1 MIKISFQRKCFLH
14 PFIESN
20 YFPCFKHEHLTLFI
34 DIIEDYVFGEK
45 YKIVPPGNAR
55 ITWEQARKNCQT
67 MGHGWD
73 LLKIQSR
80 AEDLIIREMLKC
92 ELRGNI
98 KSTYDNF
105 YYQRFCFVNLPW
117 KWLLVLPNWNDFFLT
132 SLLINIIYFIIT
144 TIDFF
149 AKEFGM
155 VKYLPPNFNQF
166 LKSIK

>member
-45 YKIVPPGNAR
+45 YKIVPPGNTR

-80 AEDLIIREMLKC
+80 AEDLIIKEMLKC

-105 YYQRFCFVNLPW
+105 YYQRFCFVIGFLASSL
-117 KWLLVLPNWNDFFLT
+117 KMITSAAKLKGLFFNKPFDKH
-132 SLLINIIYFIIT
+132 NILYHNY
-144 TIDFF
+144 DWFF
-149 AKEFGM
+149 CEGIWYGQIPA
-155 VKYLPPNFNQF
+155 P
-166 LKSIK
+166 

>member
-1 MIKISFQRKCFLH
+1 MIF
-14 PFIESN
+14 
-20 YFPCFKHEHLTLFI
+20 
-34 DIIEDYVFGEK
+34 IIEDYVFGEK

-67 MGHGWD
+67 IGLGWD

-105 YYQRFCFVNLPW
+105 NDQRFCFVIGFLASSLKMINSADKLNC
-117 KWLLVLPNWNDFFLT
+117 LFFEQV
-132 SLLINIIYFIIT
+132 F
-144 TIDFF
+144 
-149 AKEFGM
+149 
-155 VKYLPPNFNQF
+155 
-166 LKSIK
+166 

>member
-1 MIKISFQRKCFLH
+1 MLSTLYELLLYKYILIKISFQRKCFLH

-45 YKIVPPGNAR
+45 YKIVPPGNVR

-67 MGHGWD
+67 IGLGWD

-105 YYQRFCFVNLPW
+105 NYQRFCFVIGFLASSLKMINSADKLNC
-117 KWLLVLPNWNDFFLT
+117 LFFEKV
-132 SLLINIIYFIIT
+132 F
-144 TIDFF
+144 
-149 AKEFGM
+149 
-155 VKYLPPNFNQF
+155 
-166 LKSIK
+166 

>member
-1 MIKISFQRKCFLH
+1 MIKISFQRKCFLY
-14 PFIESN
+14 PFKESN

-45 YKIVPPGNAR
+45 YKIVPPGNTR

-80 AEDLIIREMLKC
+80 AEDLIIKEMLKC

-105 YYQRFCFVNLPW
+105 YYQRFCFVIGFLASSLKMITSAAKL
-117 KWLLVLPNWNDFFLT
+117 KW
-132 SLLINIIYFIIT
+132 LLINIIYFIIT